1 MQIKIKINCYLKHIV
16 RIVIFLLSHL
26 LQTSLKCGY
35 RTSFFSFFY
44 FFFFFLVG
52 SVTFIIKTKKKN
64 YDRLLEYYKINIQI
78 SFKTLKLL
86 ILEF

>member
-35 RTSFFSFFY
+35 RTSFFSFS
-44 FFFFFLVG
+44 FFLVG